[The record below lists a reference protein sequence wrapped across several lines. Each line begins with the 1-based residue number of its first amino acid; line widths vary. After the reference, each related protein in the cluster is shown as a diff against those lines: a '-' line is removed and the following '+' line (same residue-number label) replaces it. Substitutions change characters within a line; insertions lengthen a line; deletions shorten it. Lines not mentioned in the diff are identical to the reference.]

1 MSRGEV
7 QVGYMNLKAIFVCLK
22 VYVKLCKGRR
32 LAGTT
37 KEMNVGKIHIL
48 TARALL
54 ISIS

>member
-37 KEMNVGKIHIL
+37 KEMNVEKIHIL
-48 TARALL
+48 TPRALL